1 MPLELGMRLNLSNY
15 GALYVAGGM
24 ADQPYSL
31 MRRMSAAL
39 NVYQAMRDFK
49 QSKSWVDFQAHN
61 PDQWLIVEDVLHLR
75 QERDRYAGYRST
87 L

>member
-1 MPLELGMRLNLSNY
+1 MRLNLSNY

-49 QSKSWVDFQAHN
+49 TSKSWADFQAHS
-61 PDQWLIVEDVLHLR
+61 PDQWHIVEDVLRLR
-75 QERDRYAGYRST
+75 EERDKQNGRH
-87 L
+87 

>member
-1 MPLELGMRLNLSNY
+1 MRLNLSNY

-39 NVYQAMRDFK
+39 NVYQAIKAFRA
-49 QSKSWVDFQAHN
+49 SRSWVDFQRQN
-61 PDQWLIVEDVLHLR
+61 PDEWRIVEDVMRLR
-75 QERDRYAGYRST
+75 QERDKNGRH
-87 L
+87 